1 MFLLLDKYNLKQNK
15 NNNIILNK
23 IKKLIGE
30 RKLFINIENIYHKF
44 IDYNDK
50 FLNIMRII
58 SFTMIILIK
67 LFILYLSADLYY
79 NIEDYVVVYNYLK
92 KINNP
97 SFLLLFTISNRLN
110 TINKYRIY
118 SSKLIYKT
126 SLNRFIFSEK
136 KINNTI

>member
-1 MFLLLDKYNLKQNK
+1 MFLLLDKYILKQNK

-79 NIEDYVVVYNYLK
+79 NIENYVVVYNYLK
-92 KINNP
+92 KINNS

-126 SLNRFIFSEK
+126 SLNSFIFSEK
-136 KINNTI
+136 KNK

>member
-1 MFLLLDKYNLKQNK
+1 MFLLLDKYILKQNK

-92 KINNP
+92 KINNS

-136 KINNTI
+136 KNK

>member
-1 MFLLLDKYNLKQNK
+1 MFLLLDKYILKQNK

-79 NIEDYVVVYNYLK
+79 NIENYVVVYNYLK
-92 KINNP
+92 KINNS

>member
-1 MFLLLDKYNLKQNK
+1 MFLLLDKYILKQNK

-67 LFILYLSADLYY
+67 LFILY
-79 NIEDYVVVYNYLK
+79 
-92 KINNP
+92 
-97 SFLLLFTISNRLN
+97 
-110 TINKYRIY
+110 
-118 SSKLIYKT
+118 
-126 SLNRFIFSEK
+126 
-136 KINNTI
+136 

>member
-1 MFLLLDKYNLKQNK
+1 MFLLLDKYILKQNK

-92 KINNP
+92 KINNS

-126 SLNRFIFSEK
+126 SLNSFIFSEK
-136 KINNTI
+136 KNK

>member
-1 MFLLLDKYNLKQNK
+1 MFLLLDKYILKQNK

-92 KINNP
+92 KINNS